1 MSKWSKAKEE
11 RYRQT
16 ANISIFY
23 LYHFSQMNNF
33 LNMLHSLVSYVCTQ
47 MILSFYTLHIVYSDQ
62 KGSYRHYLNSQCT
75 TTTTTNIQHYL
86 NSSLFQSDAL
96 CVEHSSRPNGGI
108 WQYYDQDL
116 FLRDPSVSV
125 SCFKEGYLDGKR
137 PHYMRSYYYLLH
149 IIEHLV
155 LISKSLVLGWQY
167 LCR

>member
-1 MSKWSKAKEE
+1 MVKSQRGEVQIDCQYW
-11 RYRQT
+11 
-16 ANISIFY
+16 
-23 LYHFSQMNNF
+23 HFLPILFFTNEQF
-33 LNMLHSLVSYVCTQ
+33 FEHAPQ
-47 MILSFYTLHIVYSDQ
+47 LSFICMYLDDSILLYLTYSDQ
-62 KGSYRHYLNSQCT
+62 KGSYRHYLNSQC

-137 PHYMRSYYYLLH
+137 PHYMRSYYYYLLH